1 MPIYDYL
8 CRECGHEFEG
18 LVRKKQDN
26 IPDVALNNLVRKEL
40 EIPDCPSCNGSDLE
54 QLLSM
59 PSVHSEAWK
68 ERSMRA
74 ARTRDKVQAKEREY
88 TQRQYE
94 LNHDD

>member
-1 MPIYDYL
+1 
-8 CRECGHEFEG
+8 
-18 LVRKKQDN
+18 
-26 IPDVALNNLVRKEL
+26 
-40 EIPDCPSCNGSDLE
+40 LE

-59 PSVHSEAWK
+59 PSVHSEARK

-74 ARTRDKVQAKEREY
+74 ARKRDRVQAKEREY